1 MEGREDNRKYLDE
14 VWKRVNVLEYDKV
27 QIEKI
32 KENKRKLKKIQLRWI
47 LLIFGMPIILSLI
60 LFLRTGVGIVQLTAV
75 TLVFLIAS
83 QIYEYF
89 LFREVKRRIY
99 YEY

>member
-1 MEGREDNRKYLDE
+1 MDGKEDNRKYLNE
-14 VWKRVNVLEYDKV
+14 VWRRVNVLEYDKA
-27 QIEKI
+27 QIEKV

-47 LLIFGMPIILSLI
+47 LSIFGAPTIFSLI
-60 LFLRTGVGIVQLTAV
+60 LFLKIGIGIVQLTAA

-83 QIYEYF
+83 QVYEYF
-89 LFREVKRRIY
+89 LFREIKRRIY

>member
-14 VWKRVNVLEYDKV
+14 VWRRVDVLEYDKA
-27 QIEKI
+27 QIEKV

-60 LFLRTGVGIVQLTAV
+60 LFLKIGIGIVQLTIV

-83 QIYEYF
+83 QAYEYF
-89 LFREVKRRIY
+89 LFLEVKRRIY

>member
-1 MEGREDNRKYLDE
+1 MEGREDNRKYLNE
-14 VWKRVNVLEYDKV
+14 VWRRVNILEYDKA

-32 KENKRKLKKIQLRWI
+32 KENKRTLREIQLRWI
-47 LLIFGMPIILSLI
+47 LSIFGAPIILSLI
-60 LFLRTGVGIVQLTAV
+60 LLLKIGIGIGLLATL

-83 QIYEYF
+83 QVYEYF